1 MFIKL
6 LIISIIIVAI
16 FMLGLGIKLLFNPK
30 AKLKSPTCA
39 LEDDETD
46 GEGACYK
53 CQLKDLTDCPDNKK
67 E

>member
-1 MFIKL
+1 
-6 LIISIIIVAI
+6 
-16 FMLGLGIKLLFNPK
+16 MLGLGIKLLFNPK